1 VLRPAVPDAVV
12 AVMTA
17 LHQRRQ
23 RVVVQGGMTGLVGAA
38 MPQDD
43 EVILSLERL
52 NRIEHI
58 DTQAATMT
66 VQAGVTLQAVQEAA
80 QQHGLFFPVDI
91 GSRGSCQIGGMIA
104 TNAGGNR
111 VLRYGMMRQSVL
123 GLEVVLADGRVVSR
137 MGGMLKDNAGYDLS
151 QLFIGSEGT
160 LGVVT
165 RAILALQPAPR
176 HQQTALVSVAD
187 FGQMR
192 ELLALCRQRLGSLL
206 TSFEAMWRDYY
217 DHVTGPLQIC
227 RAPLTGPGRLM
238 VLVEIMGADARA
250 DTERFTAML
259 ADFLQAHPENNAA
272 LAQSLADGQDFWRLR
287 DASGD
292 AARSLG
298 AYAAYD
304 VSIPLSRMEPWVD
317 QVHRQLRAAGYAR
330 TQTYGHVG
338 DGNLH
343 LVVQLAAGTPGYRR
357 MADEIVYSAVGGMG
371 GSVSAEHGIGMDKKK
386 VLGWSRSA
394 TEVEAMQALKRVLD
408 PEGLLNRGRIFDF

>member
-1 VLRPAVPDAVV
+1 
-12 AVMTA
+12 
-17 LHQRRQ
+17 
-23 RVVVQGGMTGLVGAA
+23 
-38 MPQDD
+38 
-43 EVILSLERL
+43 
-52 NRIEHI
+52 
-58 DTQAATMT
+58 
-66 VQAGVTLQAVQEAA
+66 
-80 QQHGLFFPVDI
+80 
-91 GSRGSCQIGGMIA
+91 
-104 TNAGGNR
+104 
-111 VLRYGMMRQSVL
+111 VL

>member
-1 VLRPAVPDAVV
+1 
-12 AVMTA
+12 
-17 LHQRRQ
+17 
-23 RVVVQGGMTGLVGAA
+23 
-38 MPQDD
+38 
-43 EVILSLERL
+43 
-52 NRIEHI
+52 
-58 DTQAATMT
+58 
-66 VQAGVTLQAVQEAA
+66 
-80 QQHGLFFPVDI
+80 
-91 GSRGSCQIGGMIA
+91 
-104 TNAGGNR
+104 
-111 VLRYGMMRQSVL
+111 
-123 GLEVVLADGRVVSR
+123 
-137 MGGMLKDNAGYDLS
+137 
-151 QLFIGSEGT
+151 
-160 LGVVT
+160 
-165 RAILALQPAPR
+165 
-176 HQQTALVSVAD
+176 
-187 FGQMR
+187 
-192 ELLALCRQRLGSLL
+192 
-206 TSFEAMWRDYY
+206 
-217 DHVTGPLQIC
+217 
-227 RAPLTGPGRLM
+227 M